1 MVNEKNNEIDNVG
14 LARTILYTD
23 EFKEFY
29 DGLDER
35 VKKKIDYVIVLIKDF
50 KVVHTD
56 FIKRLVNTELYEMR
70 INVGTNEYR
79 SILFSIDHENII
91 EATRLVILNGF
102 LKKSTRDYEKQ
113 IKKAEKILNNLE
125 S

>member
-1 MVNEKNNEIDNVG
+1 MNDENEEIDNIG

-29 DGLDER
+29 DSLDEK

-50 KVVHTD
+50 KLIHTD
-56 FIKRLVNTELYEMR
+56 FVKRLVNTDLYEMR
-70 INVGTNEYR
+70 VSVGTNEYR
-79 SILFSIDHENII
+79 SILFSIDHENVIESTQVII
-91 EATRLVILNGF
+91 LSGF
-102 LKKSTRDYEKQ
+102 LKKSTKDYDKQ

>member
-1 MVNEKNNEIDNVG
+1 MNDESKEIDDIG
-14 LARTILYTD
+14 LIRTVFYTD

-29 DGLDER
+29 DNLDEK
-35 VKKKIDYVIVLIKDF
+35 VKKKIDYVIELIKDF
-50 KVVHTD
+50 KIVHVD
-56 FIKRLVNTELYEMR
+56 FVKRLVNTELYEMR
-70 INVGTNEYR
+70 VGVGTNEYR

-91 EATRLVILNGF
+91 ESTQVVILSGF
-102 LKKSTRDYEKQ
+102 LKKSTKDYGKQ